1 LAYEISKRSIVKQPQ
16 GRKAV
21 FKSPDI
27 IVLGVRCL
35 HDSAIDRFNARA
47 TYSLEQVMS
56 PEPDDGIDIHTP
68 VTGGFSVAS
77 QVVKCPTLYAFI
89 KLTASSAQCRVAFN
103 A

>member
-1 LAYEISKRSIVKQPQ
+1 
-16 GRKAV
+16 
-21 FKSPDI
+21 
-27 IVLGVRCL
+27 
-35 HDSAIDRFNARA
+35 
-47 TYSLEQVMS
+47 MS